1 MCPNYKAVKAWLG
14 ICVDNLTNIMGSQQR
29 RLLKSREKEATPN
42 PFNVIEVTYIN
53 IGRSVFRVYNFSC
66 KAEGKSPIRTRNRE
80 GLKMSDY
87 YLDKAAL
94 CLYRK
99 GLFEA
104 DPGELA
110 AWAEHLAQVI
120 EGEKDALLR
129 QKLAH
134 QGVLVD
140 RSGAVVAHTVSP
152 RVRGKLANNWGKYY
166 LTWKVSKSLGKLP
179 KIRQSA
185 EEFCYNCETKI
196 VHITFKEL
204 TAPLVSKAQGPSYY
218 RQAIRQSKVPKE
230 S

>member
-1 MCPNYKAVKAWLG
+1 M
-14 ICVDNLTNIMGSQQR
+14 
-29 RLLKSREKEATPN
+29 
-42 PFNVIEVTYIN
+42 
-53 IGRSVFRVYNFSC
+53 YNFSC

-94 CLYRK
+94 CLYHK

-179 KIRQSA
+179 KIRQSVD
-185 EEFCYNCETKI
+185 EFCYNCETKI

-218 RQAIRQSKVPKE
+218 RQAVRQSKVPKE